1 MKKWMLWGIFMLLL
15 PWLLALICMKGTGQA
30 VWGSENRIEKEEDT
44 LPSLDGKGG
53 ENRESEAEEE
63 DAETSAG
70 SISRRILIERDGIQ
84 TYMNLEDYLPGVVAC
99 QIPEGYEW
107 EALKCQT
114 VIARTYICRLMDGR
128 QEIQEEELDLDYIGQ
143 ANGSENRFLTLG
155 EKERL
160 AEKLIQCKRAAGE
173 TKGVVMRCDD
183 QYVLPLFHRISSG
196 RTRNGSEEYPYLV
209 SVESRWDVEAE
220 NYQQVFSWSRETFA
234 QKISQIPGAAP
245 VRADQ
250 VPEQIQTVE
259 KDEAGYLTEMKIGSG
274 IYKGEEIQ
282 YTLGLPSSCFYFNG
296 TESGIQAV
304 VRGIGHGYGLSQTGA
319 AHMAAEGWDYQDILH
334 YYYKNISLVTE

>member
-44 LPSLDGKGG
+44 LPSLDEKGG
-53 ENRESEAEEE
+53 ETRESEAEEE
-63 DAETSAG
+63 DAEISAD

-160 AEKLIQCKRAAGE
+160 AEKLIQCKRAARE
-173 TKGVVMRCDD
+173 TKGVVMRC
-183 QYVLPLFHRISSG
+183 
-196 RTRNGSEEYPYLV
+196 
-209 SVESRWDVEAE
+209 
-220 NYQQVFSWSRETFA
+220 
-234 QKISQIPGAAP
+234 
-245 VRADQ
+245 
-250 VPEQIQTVE
+250 
-259 KDEAGYLTEMKIGSG
+259 
-274 IYKGEEIQ
+274 
-282 YTLGLPSSCFYFNG
+282 
-296 TESGIQAV
+296 
-304 VRGIGHGYGLSQTGA
+304 
-319 AHMAAEGWDYQDILH
+319 
-334 YYYKNISLVTE
+334 